1 MTLNQST
8 LSCEEMSDH
17 SQLAESATKTM
28 TYYEAN
34 KEARKRFQKQYYE
47 ANKDRIK
54 EYFSQDE
61 IKARKA
67 AYMREY
73 RKKRAMIA

>member
-1 MTLNQST
+1 MTLNQPT
-8 LSCEEMSDH
+8 LSCEE
-17 SQLAESATKTM
+17 LATKSM

-47 ANKDRIK
+47 ANKDKIK
-54 EYFSQDE
+54 EYFSKDE
-61 IKARKA
+61 IKAKKA

-73 RKKRAMIA
+73 RKKRAAAAVVAIEV

>member
-1 MTLNQST
+1 
-8 LSCEEMSDH
+8 MSGD
-17 SQLAESATKTM
+17 SKLAKTM

-73 RKKRAMIA
+73 RKKRAIIA